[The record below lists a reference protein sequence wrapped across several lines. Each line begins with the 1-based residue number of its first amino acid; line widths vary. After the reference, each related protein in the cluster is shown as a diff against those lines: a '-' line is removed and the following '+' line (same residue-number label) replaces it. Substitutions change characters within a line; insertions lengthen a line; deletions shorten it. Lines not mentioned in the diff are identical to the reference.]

1 MPEQEEPLWPSD
13 DSDGGDGA
21 READAGSTAELPVR
35 KVTFSESQT
44 AWIEKPK
51 QSEEREARP
60 ASLFQPASEP
70 QRPERSAGSL
80 FTPGR
85 EPGPPRNPPPPLP
98 PRPQSAEPQG
108 DQQEFGKKDWFSSA
122 PPEQQPP
129 APSPGVPGDRPSSPP
144 QEQHRAPREPEPPQI
159 RPRRPASLNPD
170 VGDGGHPA
178 GHPSGH
184 EERQPAHPER
194 ETQQLPVDGWQRPPQ
209 PYQQQPQQPR
219 PEQPRPA
226 WQRVEEMPDQRE
238 DFPERDTQQLPVRPQ
253 QPRQE
258 ERRADGPPPQQLPPV
273 PPAPHALPVR
283 IEPSGELRPAEA
295 TTGAEP
301 PARPPVSEPEP
312 ESKAP
317 PKKRK
322 RRGLLIGALAL
333 VLVIAV
339 GVALALPAVSNRLAL
354 PWAPNAP
361 KGPEPSPVPVALQLK
376 APDTGKAA
384 PTPAAVQAA
393 LAGPAGNAALGTLTG
408 SVVDPSTGTTLWN
421 RDPGQPLT
429 PASTTKLLTT
439 AAALLALD
447 HGMQLSTKVV
457 QGASPDT
464 AVIVGGGDVTLSSL
478 PKGKDPLYPGGAHL
492 DDLVEQV
499 KNSSG
504 GRIKNVQIDL
514 SLFSGPTT
522 APGLAAGDVPTY
534 TASMVPAMLDAGRT
548 DPTDDHSARTAN
560 PAADLTRQFAERL
573 GANVAGTMNAT
584 APQGAKV
591 LGEVKSAPI
600 TELVSQL
607 LQASDNTLADA
618 VARQTAI
625 ATGKPATFEGG
636 AAATLDVLRQHNF
649 DLSGVELSDNSGLS
663 TLNKVPSK
671 VLAEIV
677 GAAAAPE
684 GKDERSAKL
693 RPILVGLPVAGGT
706 GTLASRYADANS
718 SGGKGWVRAKT
729 GSLSGVNTLAGVVLD
744 KDGRVLVFALMSNG
758 GSTDPS
764 RKALDAIAA
773 KLKTCGCT

>member
-1 MPEQEEPLWPSD
+1 MDE
-13 DSDGGDGA
+13 
-21 READAGSTAELPVR
+21 
-35 KVTFSESQT
+35 
-44 AWIEKPK
+44 
-51 QSEEREARP
+51 
-60 ASLFQPASEP
+60 
-70 QRPERSAGSL
+70 
-80 FTPGR
+80 
-85 EPGPPRNPPPPLP
+85 
-98 PRPQSAEPQG
+98 
-108 DQQEFGKKDWFSSA
+108 
-122 PPEQQPP
+122 
-129 APSPGVPGDRPSSPP
+129 SSP
-144 QEQHRAPREPEPPQI
+144 EP
-159 RPRRPASLNPD
+159 
-170 VGDGGHPA
+170 
-178 GHPSGH
+178 
-184 EERQPAHPER
+184 
-194 ETQQLPVDGWQRPPQ
+194 
-209 PYQQQPQQPR
+209 
-219 PEQPRPA
+219 
-226 WQRVEEMPDQRE
+226 
-238 DFPERDTQQLPVRPQ
+238 
-253 QPRQE
+253 
-258 ERRADGPPPQQLPPV
+258 
-273 PPAPHALPVR
+273 
-283 IEPSGELRPAEA
+283 
-295 TTGAEP
+295 
-301 PARPPVSEPEP
+301 
-312 ESKAP
+312 P

-333 VLVIAV
+333 VLVVAV

-361 KGPEPSPVPVALQLK
+361 KAAEPSPVPVALQLK
-376 APDTGKAA
+376 GPDTSKAA

-393 LAGPAGNAALGTLTG
+393 LAGPAGNTALGTLTG
-408 SVVDPSTGTTLWN
+408 SVLDPATGTTLWDRN
-421 RDPGQPLT
+421 PGQPLT

-447 HGMQLSTKVV
+447 HGAQISTKVV

-504 GRIKNVQIDL
+504 GQIKKVQIDS

-534 TASMVPAMLDAGRT
+534 TAAMVPAMLDAGRL
-548 DPTDDHSARTAN
+548 DPSDDHSARTPN

-636 AAATLDVLRQHNF
+636 AAATLDVLRQHKF
-649 DLSGVELSDNSGLS
+649 DLGGVELSDNSGLS

-706 GTLASRYADANS
+706 GTLASRYADGNS
-718 SGGKGWVRAKT
+718 SGGKGLVRAKT

-744 KDGRVLVFALMSNG
+744 NDGRVLVFALMSNG

>member
-21 READAGSTAELPVR
+21 READAGSTAQLPVR

-44 AWIEKPK
+44 AWIERPK
-51 QSEEREARP
+51 QPEEREARP

-70 QRPERSAGSL
+70 QRPDRSAGSL
-80 FTPGR
+80 FTPGHQP
-85 EPGPPRNPPPPLP
+85 EPASAPVPPPPPPPQPQP
-98 PRPQSAEPQG
+98 PR
-108 DQQEFGKKDWFSSA
+108 DQQDFGKKDWFASA
-122 PPEQQPP
+122 PPLGQQPP
-129 APSPGVPGDRPSSPP
+129 AAPG
-144 QEQHRAPREPEPPQI
+144 ERAPSQPQPPREFEQPQV

-170 VGDGGHPA
+170 LGDDSGHPGDRGGRQGA
-178 GHPSGH
+178 YPERETQELPVESWP
-184 EERQPAHPER
+184 RQPHQQPQPDQPRPVWQRPEETPGQREEFPER
-194 ETQQLPVDGWQRPPQ
+194 ETQQLPVRPPQ
-209 PYQQQPQQPR
+209 P
-219 PEQPRPA
+219 
-226 WQRVEEMPDQRE
+226 
-238 DFPERDTQQLPVRPQ
+238 
-253 QPRQE
+253 RQD

-301 PARPPVSEPEP
+301 PAPPPAAEPGP
-312 ESKAP
+312 DVP

-322 RRGLLIGALAL
+322 RRGLLIGSLAL

-339 GVALALPAVSNRLAL
+339 GVALALPVVSNRLAL

-376 APDTGKAA
+376 APDTSKAA

-393 LAGPAGNAALGTLTG
+393 LAGPAGNSALGTLTG
-408 SVVDPSTGTTLWN
+408 SVLDPATGTTLWN

-439 AAALLALD
+439 AAALLAID
-447 HGMQLSTKVV
+447 HGKQISTKVV

-492 DDLVEQV
+492 DDLVSQV
-499 KNSSG
+499 KNASG

-534 TASMVPAMLDAGRT
+534 TASMVPAMLDAGRL
-548 DPTDDHSARTAN
+548 DPSDDHSARTPN
-560 PAADLTRQFAERL
+560 PAADLAKQFADRL

-636 AAATLDVLRQHNF
+636 AAATLDVLKQHNF
-649 DLSGVELSDNSGLS
+649 DLTGVELSDNSGLS

-706 GTLASRYADANS
+706 GTLASRYADPNS